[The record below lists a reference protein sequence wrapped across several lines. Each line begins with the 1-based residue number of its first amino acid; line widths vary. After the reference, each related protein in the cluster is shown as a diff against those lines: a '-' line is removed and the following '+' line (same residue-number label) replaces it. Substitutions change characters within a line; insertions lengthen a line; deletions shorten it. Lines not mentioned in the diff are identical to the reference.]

1 LKTPLRQPST
11 QPILSKTTM
20 PEISASEYLN
30 SLLQAYQSA
39 EKIYTQAVSDLVA
52 AEIRRDEASTARDEA
67 LQRLE
72 EARAKYG
79 PGNKAANG
87 EQKLN
92 KSNSFSRRKGGP
104 GKSSSFKKKALRQSR
119 SFDRTPRKGE
129 SNPPSPPKPP
139 LSRSPSFDDKNRET
153 TKSPIQRSLSDSER
167 GLEPGVTAGNT
178 NGTNEILLSP
188 RAGSKK
194 APKIFRNGNHKSEE
208 APKRKSAKL
217 VVGPLAP
224 LDTPFK
230 ICDITKGRSRN
241 WMQKNIDCVSLGLVK
256 KFYQAAFGLVTN
268 EKTKEISVHTIVLN
282 DEWNELVTD
291 TSEIQEMYIGKSS
304 DPNAKPS
311 SRDRAAL
318 ALVKPPQR
326 EPIALFF
333 APKKAQGSND
343 IHYGG
348 HWKVE

>member
-104 GKSSSFKKKALRQSR
+104 GKHRFPDPLLLTTRTVKQQSHQFKDHFPIR
-119 SFDRTPRKGE
+119 
-129 SNPPSPPKPP
+129 
-139 LSRSPSFDDKNRET
+139 RE
-153 TKSPIQRSLSDSER
+153 D
-167 GLEPGVTAGNT
+167 
-178 NGTNEILLSP
+178 
-188 RAGSKK
+188 
-194 APKIFRNGNHKSEE
+194 
-208 APKRKSAKL
+208 
-217 VVGPLAP
+217 
-224 LDTPFK
+224 
-230 ICDITKGRSRN
+230 
-241 WMQKNIDCVSLGLVK
+241 
-256 KFYQAAFGLVTN
+256 
-268 EKTKEISVHTIVLN
+268 
-282 DEWNELVTD
+282 WN
-291 TSEIQEMYIGKSS
+291 
-304 DPNAKPS
+304 
-311 SRDRAAL
+311 L
-318 ALVKPPQR
+318 ALQLAIPMARTKYYCHR
-326 EPIALFF
+326 EQVR
-333 APKKAQGSND
+333 KKHQKSFETEITSRKKHD
-343 IHYGG
+343 
-348 HWKVE
+348 W